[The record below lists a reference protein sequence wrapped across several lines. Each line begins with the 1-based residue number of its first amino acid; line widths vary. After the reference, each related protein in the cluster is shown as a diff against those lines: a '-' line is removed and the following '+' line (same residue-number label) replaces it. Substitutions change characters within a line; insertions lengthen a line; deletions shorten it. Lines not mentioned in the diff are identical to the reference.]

1 MTVEEYNRFYR
12 FTHVNTRDFGAFWAH
27 LGVEMV
33 RTLTEWHPAA
43 ARRHRGTGAR
53 MRGLPQGARMVT
65 LPFRVLDNVGLSQ
78 FARMPLENLLGAL
91 PRTCGMQGWP

>member
-1 MTVEEYNRFYR
+1 LAKLFDDKGRPK
-12 FTHVNTRDFGAFWAH
+12 
-27 LGVEMV
+27 V
-33 RTLTEWHPAA
+33 RHFVGS
-43 ARRHRGTGAR
+43 GTGAR